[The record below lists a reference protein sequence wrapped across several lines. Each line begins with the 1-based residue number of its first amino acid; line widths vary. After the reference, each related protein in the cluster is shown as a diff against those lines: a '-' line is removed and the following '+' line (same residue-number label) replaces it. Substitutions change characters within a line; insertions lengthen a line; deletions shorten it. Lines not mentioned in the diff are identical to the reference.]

1 MKRVKTLPILL
12 GASFLLLVGCVP
24 HTRNYDVSDPDT
36 SLHNAPVYYGDKLP
50 KSDFRDAGFTHDQGY
65 VFNRDYRDGCIFFS
79 NIDEV
84 HEYVTSMQ
92 EEANEIGES
101 YENAFNQLNSLTE
114 EYLSEYYFVMT
125 PQIVLGNSLYS
136 LSFDALYL
144 DDKLLTVRIIESKS
158 EGTVPEVCSFCYFKV
173 AVLKKYNIDSVRLV
187 ISGIN

>member
-12 GASFLLLVGCVP
+12 GASFLLLAGCVP
-24 HTRNYDVSDPDT
+24 HTRNYDVSDPGT
-36 SLHNAPVYYGDKLP
+36 SLYNNPVYYGDKLP
-50 KSDFRDAGFTHDQGY
+50 KSDFKDAGFTHDQGY
-65 VFNRDYRDGCIFFS
+65 VFNRDYRDGCVFFS

-92 EEANEIGES
+92 EEANENGES
-101 YENAFNQLNSLTE
+101 YENALNQLNSLTE

-125 PQIVLGNSLYS
+125 PQITLGNSLYS

-144 DDKLLTVRIIESKS
+144 DDKLLTVHIIERKS

-173 AVLKKYNIDSVRLV
+173 AVSKKYNIDSVRL
-187 ISGIN
+187 IIGGIN